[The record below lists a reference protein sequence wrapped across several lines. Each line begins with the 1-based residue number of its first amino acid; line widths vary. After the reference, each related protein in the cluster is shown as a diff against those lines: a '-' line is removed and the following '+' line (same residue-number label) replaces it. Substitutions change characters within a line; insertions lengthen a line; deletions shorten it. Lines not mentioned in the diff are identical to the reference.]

1 MLSGKDI
8 GQNSGQRQKRDE
20 NQQPQS
26 AVSLLFKYSLLNK
39 KLDQNTFI
47 GPNFTSE
54 KAYIEDIIKSIQQHD
69 SKILG
74 KIQKR
79 RGRKKFILN

>member
-1 MLSGKDI
+1 M
-8 GQNSGQRQKRDE
+8 
-20 NQQPQS
+20 
-26 AVSLLFKYSLLNK
+26 SLLFKYSILNK

-54 KAYIEDIIKSIQQHD
+54 KAYIEDIIKSVQQHD

-79 RGRKKFILN
+79 RGRKKFILNQEDFTEDSSAPHLSCLNKREQKYF